1 MKILLINSSFGKR
14 YDSRKTVTLAMY
26 YLGAILRDKGHTI
39 HIINPDDYIDGMVGE
54 SLASVIIEKFKDF
67 DLFAFSSNTF
77 TWGYVKKCIPTL
89 KVNNIKNPIVVGGI
103 HPSRVFNHI
112 MQTTDIDYILIGE
125 GDKSFPI
132 LVETL
137 ERKKNLSEVPNLVY
151 RNDKGDIMIN
161 SFMDKM
167 TFAKPFGDMLKEKRK
182 LRGLSQMGL
191 AMKSG
196 RSLRCIQYLE
206 AGTQEPTLS
215 TLYALAHALDL
226 RVMDLIEALPEELN
240 DMYN

>member
-1 MKILLINSSFGKR
+1 MNKKR
-14 YDSRKTVTLAMY
+14 LQKLEPFFAVSKHRANR
-26 YLGAILRDKGHTI
+26 IFH
-39 HIINPDDYIDGMVGE
+39 
-54 SLASVIIEKFKDF
+54 KFT
-67 DLFAFSSNTF
+67 FSS
-77 TWGYVKKCIPTL
+77 WL
-89 KVNNIKNPIVVGGI
+89 
-103 HPSRVFNHI
+103 
-112 MQTTDIDYILIGE
+112 QQILIL
-125 GDKSFPI
+125 GDSSQRLCSGI
-132 LVETL
+132 
-137 ERKKNLSEVPNLVY
+137 
-151 RNDKGDIMIN
+151 
-161 SFMDKM
+161 MDKM

-215 TLYALAHALDL
+215 TLYAIAHALDL